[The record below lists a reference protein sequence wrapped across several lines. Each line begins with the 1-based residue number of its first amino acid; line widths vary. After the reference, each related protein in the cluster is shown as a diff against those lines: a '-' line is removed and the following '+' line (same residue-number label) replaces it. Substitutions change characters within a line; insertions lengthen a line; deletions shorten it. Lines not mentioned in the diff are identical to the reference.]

1 MVVPMPLKSLINNST
16 TMTPEPKKKVE
27 SHRVKC
33 FHRKH
38 REDVKMCLLS
48 TCATARPRKDTL
60 VAKNHACMFKDEFRH
75 PSNIRTL
82 MQRMEAVFSK
92 WVMMNNCFQKILFK
106 W

>member
-1 MVVPMPLKSLINNST
+1 MVVPMPLKSLINNSA